1 MVRVMTT
8 RQVVRTVSCVK
19 GGSVMT
25 PPGAA
30 DDWGGG
36 GGGDSAA
43 RTAGAG
49 GGGEGSRA
57 KDVRIVFFWV
67 LLGTLK

>member
-25 PPGAA
+25 LAGAA

-36 GGGDSAA
+36 GDSTA
-43 RTAGAG
+43 RTTGAG

-57 KDVRIVFFWV
+57 KDVRIVFFGV